1 MRSKYLA
8 VIMVWFVLFGMA
20 SAQEYS
26 IRANRG
32 LNLRAE
38 PALNAPIADTVLS
51 GSILQVVGEFN
62 RWLKIDRGGRQ
73 VWLADWVNYS
83 RIDNVEPTGS
93 QQLTAPIDNCCFVD
107 RQCQSDQEWIAGY
120 WAYQNQQ
127 CVAPGQT
134 QPTTPAQPVGSAPAT
149 VDNCC
154 FVDRQCQSDAQWEAG
169 YWAYQRNQC
178 AAPGGTAASESSRP
192 RIEGAEVFIS
202 KFTATLDLLQ
212 QDAPPWYDYIN
223 RYVDLI
229 REAPDSDPTCVSSVA
244 FTRFESARNV
254 YFEACLVGRDRV
266 TLAVALVHEAC
277 HRRHRDHRISYPG
290 GIWEEE
296 LECQRDGRAAA
307 RLVDPRWSPSL
318 ASIDFIIG
326 RLRETDC
333 FSKINDYEQFYSM
346 LRIFWSGKGAE
357 YTC

>member
-73 VWLADWVNYS
+73 VWLANWVNYS
-83 RIDNVEPTGS
+83 RIENVEPTGS
-93 QQLTAPIDNCCFVD
+93 QQATAPIDNCCYVD

-154 FVDRQCQSDAQWEAG
+154 FVDRQCQSDKEWVDG

-178 AAPGGTAASESSRP
+178 AARGPAPAISTPGRMP
-192 RIEGAEVFIS
+192 RIEGSDRFVRVIARSLNLLRDKAPEWYTYVISAIDTIAEIPKSQPAGGYCSAFAV
-202 KFTATLDLLQ
+202 
-212 QDAPPWYDYIN
+212 
-223 RYVDLI
+223 
-229 REAPDSDPTCVSSVA
+229 VSSRRVEI
-244 FTRFESARNV
+244 ESCFPSLDITFWSSPISMA
-254 YFEACLVGRDRV
+254 G
-266 TLAVALVHEAC
+266 TLAHEAC
-277 HRRHRDHRISYPG
+277 HIHTYEAGTVFPYG
-290 GIWEEE
+290 LAQEE
-296 LECQRDGRAAA
+296 LECSKPAVAVYGVLDPQGRAVN
-307 RLVDPRWSPSL
+307 LITDL
-318 ASIDFIIG
+318 AGVRRISNVFCQMG
-326 RLRETDC
+326 
-333 FSKINDYEQFYSM
+333 EQLACQQLEILHLY
-346 LRIFWSGKGAE
+346 
-357 YTC
+357 YD